1 MALLSF
7 LKELDQS
14 LLLYLNSFHNSFWDM
29 VMLMF
34 TRKEFWLPVYF
45 AFGILILKKY
55 RIKLVLI
62 FVIIILAVVFSDQL
76 SVLVK
81 ESVKRLRP
89 VHDPAI
95 GDLVHNVFRK
105 GGLHGFFSSH
115 ASNTIAVAFLTSKLF
130 NNRLYTIT
138 IFCWALVVS
147 YSRIYLG
154 VHYPIDILAGIAWGF
169 FTGFLFYKLLLYLEQ
184 KIALA
189 RLPKISETRLTP
201 AESLSFLIV
210 FIVSVAILML
220 VIGKLLQ
227 YNYLNL

>member
-1 MALLSF
+1 MALISF

-14 LLLYLNSFHNSFWDM
+14 LLLFLNGLHNEFWDM

-34 TRKEFWLPVYF
+34 TRKEIWLPLYF

-55 RIKLVLI
+55 RMKSILI
-62 FVIIILAVVFSDQL
+62 FGIIILAVVFSDQL

-89 VHDPAI
+89 VHDPVI

-130 NNRLYTIT
+130 NNRLYTVT

-154 VHYPIDILAGIAWGF
+154 VHYPFDILVGIVWGIL
-169 FTGFLFYKLLLYLEQ
+169 TGYIFYKIVLFIEQ

-189 RLPKISETRLTP
+189 RSPKISETSLTL
-201 AESLSFLIV
+201 AETLSFVIV
-210 FIVSVAILML
+210 FIVSVATMML
-220 VIGKLLQ
+220 VIGRLQ
-227 YNYLNL
+227 HYNFL